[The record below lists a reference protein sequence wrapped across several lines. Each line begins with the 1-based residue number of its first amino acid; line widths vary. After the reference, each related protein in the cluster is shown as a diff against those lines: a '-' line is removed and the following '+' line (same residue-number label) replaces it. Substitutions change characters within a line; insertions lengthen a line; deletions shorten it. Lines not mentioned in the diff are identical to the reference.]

1 MAMQQL
7 MDWYVETLQDIYD
20 AEQQLMDALPKI
32 HDAASHSDLKQHLQ
46 QHQQTTQ
53 KQIERLEK
61 IFNSIGVKPNG
72 KICHGMKG
80 IIQEAEEILQQKD
93 DVHEHVLDAAIIAAV
108 QKGEHYE
115 MASYGTARAYA
126 QLMDDP
132 EAATRL
138 QKTLDEEDRFDQDL
152 TRLAMA
158 SINRQAEQ
166 LS

>member
-1 MAMQQL
+1 MQQL
-7 MDWYVETLQDIYD
+7 MDWYVETLLDIYD
-20 AEQQLMDALPKI
+20 AEQQLMDALPKM
-32 HDAASHSDLKQHLQ
+32 HDAASNSELKEHLQ

-53 KQIERLEK
+53 RQIERLERL
-61 IFNSIGVKPNG
+61 FDSIGAKPNG
-72 KICHGMKG
+72 KVCHGMKG
-80 IIQEAEEILQQKD
+80 IIQEAEEVLKMKDAQKD
-93 DVHEHVLDAAIIAAV
+93 VLDAAIIAAV

-115 MASYGTARAYA
+115 IASYGTARAYA

-132 EAATRL
+132 DAATAL

-166 LS
+166 RR